1 MLFGDATAQVDPN
14 VDYSK
19 VFGKNAQVYESSF

>member
-1 MLFGDATAQVDPN
+1 MLFGVPTAWVDPN

-19 VFGKNAQVYESSF
+19 GFGKNAQVYESSF